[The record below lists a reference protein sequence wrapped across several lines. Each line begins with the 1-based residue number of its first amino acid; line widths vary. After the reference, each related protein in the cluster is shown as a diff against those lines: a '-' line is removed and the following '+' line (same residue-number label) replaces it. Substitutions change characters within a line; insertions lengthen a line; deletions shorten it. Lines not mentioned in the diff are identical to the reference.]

1 MALALIVC
9 GAVPLI
15 PALVTLLQAGV
26 SALHHRGA
34 IWVADRRRRDV
45 ADWEYL
51 GSDRRDAVEGR
62 RSGSEQDH
70 YPSPTRRV
78 GRKAAGENE
87 LIRAARSLSKKRNRP
102 DQNLHER

>member
-26 SALHHRGA
+26 SALHQ
-34 IWVADRRRRDV
+34 WVADRRRRDV

-62 RSGSEQDH
+62 RSGSSRTITQVQRDVSVAKQQVRLNYDE
-70 YPSPTRRV
+70 
-78 GRKAAGENE
+78 
-87 LIRAARSLSKKRNRP
+87 
-102 DQNLHER
+102 

>member
-9 GAVPLI
+9 GAVLLI

-62 RSGSEQDH
+62 RSGSSRTITQVQRDV
-70 YPSPTRRV
+70 SVAKQQVRM
-78 GRKAAGENE
+78 N
-87 LIRAARSLSKKRNRP
+87 
-102 DQNLHER
+102 